1 MRGGVCSIQLQALTP
16 EAVTVVKQAVNLA
29 TRRGHSQVTPLHVA
43 SAMLANSTG
52 LLKKACL
59 QCHSHPLQCKA
70 LELCFN
76 VALNRLPAS
85 TSSPLLGTQYSTT
98 PSLSNAL
105 VAAFKR
111 AQAHQRRG
119 TIENQHQHQQHILA
133 LKIELEQLIISIL
146 DDPSVSRVMREASFS
161 STLVK
166 TRVEHSVSIEEC
178 SQKLHSKDISSTTKP
193 QLALCGSISNVSQ
206 SRPYGQVG
214 ASFMN
219 PIDHVN
225 NEDVT
230 SVLSE
235 LVNRRNIVIVGESLS
250 NAEGVAMRV
259 MEKFEVGNV
268 PEELRYVKFV
278 SLPLM
283 YFRNISKVEVEQ
295 KLEEVRTLVKSYVG
309 RGVIL
314 YLGDLKW
321 LLEFWSSH
329 CEQRTKYYCSVE
341 HMVMELKKLVSGSGE
356 SNRLWLIGI
365 SSFKTYMKYKICHP
379 SLESLWELHHF
390 TVPVTSLSLSLN
402 LDSDFQ
408 AKERSKEIFKDVL
421 FEDRARIRKNLTCCK
436 DCSQNFEKEAQS
448 IANSISKK
456 VSTTKLPTWLQNCKQ
471 ERSHIMEDQE
481 NARLEEI
488 CKKWNSFCNLVHRN
502 HSIIEKPVL
511 FALSCPSSPTSISSH
526 ERKFNLHHSHLNW
539 PIISEPKKSPKEC
552 HLFTE
557 TCDDDSN
564 LIMFMPETN
573 VPKPDLLS
581 NPNSSPNS
589 ASSSEIAEGLEST
602 EMFKEL
608 SAKNLNILC
617 DALEQKVP
625 QHKEIIPDIAST
637 ILCCRSGMKKVD
649 KHLMRREDRQET
661 WLFFL
666 GTNSQAKENISKEL
680 AKVVFGSYSNFITI
694 GMSNLSSLG
703 ADYSTEEE
711 SCKRKRPRYELGS
724 TYLQRFGEAVNEN
737 PHRVFFMED
746 LDQVDYFSQK
756 GVEKAI
762 ECGSL
767 SLSSSESFP
776 LKDAIVVFSCES
788 FTSVSR
794 KSLAAENEGKENL
807 EEKIPSLSLDLNIA
821 IEDDVALSGENGILE
836 LVDKKF
842 NFNI

>member
-85 TSSPLLGTQYSTT
+85 TSTPLLGTQYST

-119 TIENQHQHQQHILA
+119 TIENQQQQQHILA

-166 TRVEHSVSIEEC
+166 ARVEHSVSIEEC

-193 QLALCGSISNVSQ
+193 QLALSGNVSQ

-214 ASFMN
+214 ASLMK
-219 PIDHVN
+219 PIDYVN
-225 NEDVT
+225 NDDVS

-235 LVNRRNIVIVGESLS
+235 LVKRRNIVIVGESLV
-250 NAEGVAMRV
+250 NAEGVARGV

-295 KLEEVRTLVKSYVG
+295 KLEEVRSLVKSYVG

-321 LLEFWSSH
+321 LLEFWSSY

-341 HMVMELKKLVSGSGE
+341 HMVMELKKLVSGSE
-356 SNRLWLIGI
+356 ENNRLWLIGI
-365 SSFKTYMKYKICHP
+365 SAFKTYMKCKICHP
-379 SLESLWELHHF
+379 SLESLWELHPF
-390 TVPVTSLSLSLN
+390 TVPVASLSLSLN
-402 LDSDFQ
+402 LHSDFQ
-408 AKERSKEIFKDVL
+408 AKERSKEIFKDVS
-421 FEDRARIRKNLTCCK
+421 FEDRPRIRKHLTCCK

-448 IANSISKK
+448 IK
-456 VSTTKLPTWLQNCKQ
+456 VYEKLPTWLQNCKQ
-471 ERSHIMEDQE
+471 ERSHIMENQQE
-481 NARLEEI
+481 NARLYDI
-488 CKKWNSFCNLVHRN
+488 CKKWNSFCNSVHRN
-502 HSIIEKPVL
+502 ISIFEKPVL
-511 FALSCPSSPTSISSH
+511 FASSCPSSPTSISSH

-539 PIISEPKKSPKEC
+539 PTISEPKRSPKEC
-552 HLFTE
+552 DLFTE
-557 TCDDDSN
+557 TGYDDCDNSN

-649 KHLMRREDRQET
+649 KHLIMREDRQET

-680 AKVVFGSYSNFITI
+680 AKVVFGSYSNFVTI

-703 ADYSTEEE
+703 SDYSNEEE

-746 LDQVDYFSQK
+746 FDQVDYFSQK

-767 SLSSSESFP
+767 TLSSSESFP

-788 FTSVSR
+788 FTSVARNPSR
-794 KSLAAENEGKENL
+794 KSLPAENEGKENV

-821 IEDDVALSGENGILE
+821 IEDDVALGGGNGILE

-842 NFNI
+842 DFNI